1 LRPAEDAYHRALA
14 LDNKVADTHLQLGH
28 VLKLQRRP
36 GEAVNAYRS
45 AFRLDPDLTVA
56 VDELRG
62 MDVHL
67 EATVEIEF
75 VNRLYGLE
83 IKNSQIKPSSDE
95 LLAFVESVVTQRP
108 VYLNRQMLLTEHR
121 LSLRLVDIFDED
133 FYFYHNKIGAANL
146 PSPCFAKCLFHFC
159 EVGIDR
165 LMPFN
170 ADYIFDYQFYRDNFL
185 IGIQSNERDAFR
197 HWLSDGLDQ
206 GWAPNERLWLRD
218 ALGIEVFDPNNLYSL
233 FDRKLG
239 DELRKRRTK
248 PRDADGF
255 VKAITAGRPPNLP
268 ETADAAGQLTQ
279 IADLL
284 ATRGQDDAASEIYQ
298 RILYRFPE
306 SLRTLQHY
314 ADLLFRKGQHLAA
327 RALYDKA
334 RHIDGAGIWTY
345 VNLAECLKL
354 SGDYKEALAILCE
367 GADSFSHDLGIRAR
381 IAQLADAFF
390 SKEWDTSL
398 SEARAGLLEDAQNR
412 LAAACRVIT
421 PPSNFGTPLPR
432 RIKSVAIIGNEELPQ
447 CRLYR
452 IEQKIEQLRFA
463 GYSVKLYDYNHRTQA
478 AIFYRV
484 PGLPKVISAIAK
496 ANELGIHTFYDI
508 DDLIFDNSEYPDSF
522 ESYGGQITRVEYIGL
537 CLGVPLF
544 AYAMS
549 MCGYGIAST
558 VPLAQEMAKY
568 VATGRVYTHR
578 NAFGTKHEA
587 YRAFRRRARD
597 RDGVTIFYGSGTKA
611 HKEDFEEFVVPA
623 LVETVRRYGNQ
634 VSIVIVGY
642 VTITAQLRSIRE
654 NITLF
659 DPIWNVDDYWQV
671 LSEAD
676 INLAVLKPSLMA
688 DCKSEIKWLEAAMFA
703 IPSIVSRTATYAEVI
718 EDGVSGLLCT
728 TQADWVAAIDRLVCD
743 ADLRQEM
750 GLAAQRTVH
759 KLYSLDVMATG
770 LCSIFNNCQQALA
783 TNKPTVV
790 IVNVFYPPQAFGG
803 ATRVVHDN
811 VRHFVKEYANDF
823 NVEVFTSI
831 EAAAGAYETR
841 SYIQDGVRITGV
853 ITPQEPDIDKRAKDQ
868 RMRAIFGEYLDSID
882 PALVHFHCIQRL
894 TTSVVEAANERGIPY
909 LITAHDGW
917 WISDQQF
924 IVDETG
930 NRKLY
935 DYDHRRQVMKTGTQG
950 TYLRMTALREALFGA
965 HGVLAVSDAFAS
977 VYKSCGVP
985 NVISISNGV
994 SDILS
999 ASRLRSP
1006 DGRVRIAFIGGMAV
1020 HKGYRLMRN
1029 AFLSDTFAHLTLTI
1043 VDHSRSRGYL
1053 RREVWGTT
1061 PVEFIGPLPQN
1072 EIGGLYSQT
1081 DVILAP
1087 SIWPESY
1094 GLVTREALACGCWVV
1109 ASDRGAVGEDIA
1121 NDENGYI
1128 IDVSDIAG
1136 LVRTL
1141 KQIDGDPLRYLG
1153 TPKNVSALRT
1163 AAEQSDALACLYNE
1177 ILKGGKPPVQVI
1189 TPRYAASQS

>member
-1 LRPAEDAYHRALA
+1 
-14 LDNKVADTHLQLGH
+14 
-28 VLKLQRRP
+28 
-36 GEAVNAYRS
+36 
-45 AFRLDPDLTVA
+45 
-56 VDELRG
+56 
-62 MDVHL
+62 
-67 EATVEIEF
+67 
-75 VNRLYGLE
+75 
-83 IKNSQIKPSSDE
+83 
-95 LLAFVESVVTQRP
+95 
-108 VYLNRQMLLTEHR
+108 MLLTEHR
-121 LSLRLVDIFDED
+121 LSFRLVDIFDED
-133 FYFYHNKIGAANL
+133 FYFYLNKIGDANL
-146 PSPCFAKCLFHFC
+146 HSPCFAKCLLHFC

-170 ADYIFDYQFYRDNFL
+170 ADYVFDYQFYRDNFL
-185 IGIQSNERDAFR
+185 IGIQSNERDAYR
-197 HWLSDGLDQ
+197 HWLRDGLDQ

-218 ALGIEVFDPNNLYSL
+218 ALGIEVVDPNNLYSL
-233 FDRKLG
+233 FDRKLRNK
-239 DELRKRRTK
+239 LRKRRRK
-248 PRDADGF
+248 PRDADEF

-268 ETADAAGQLTQ
+268 EGADAAGELTQ

-284 ATRGQDDAASEIYQ
+284 ATRGKDDAASAIYE
-298 RILYRFPE
+298 RVLHRFPE

-314 ADLLFRKGQHLAA
+314 ADLLFRKKHHLAA

-334 RHIDGAGIWTY
+334 RHLDGAGIWTY
-345 VNLAECLKL
+345 INLAECLKL
-354 SGDYKEALAILCE
+354 MGDYKEALAILCE
-367 GADSFSHDLGIRAR
+367 GADSFSHDLGIRTR
-381 IAQLADAFF
+381 IVQLADAFF
-390 SKEWDTSL
+390 SKEWDTSF

-412 LAAACRVIT
+412 LSEACRVIT
-421 PPSNFGTPLPR
+421 PRSNFGPPLPR

-463 GYSVKLYDYNHRTQA
+463 GYSVKLYDYNHRTEEFIREVYQFQA

-484 PGLPKVISAIAK
+484 PGLPRVISAIAK
-496 ANELGIHTFYDI
+496 ANELGLHTFYDI

-522 ESYGGQITRVEYIGL
+522 ESYGGQITRDEYIGL
-537 CLGVPLF
+537 CLGFPLF
-544 AYAMS
+544 AHAMS
-549 MCGYGIAST
+549 MCAYGIAST
-558 VPLAQEMAKY
+558 TPLAQEMAKY
-568 VATGRVYTHR
+568 VTTGHVYTHR

-642 VTITAQLRSIRE
+642 VTVTAQLRSIRE

-759 KLYSLDVMATG
+759 KLYSLDVMATR
-770 LCSIFNNCQQALA
+770 LCSIFNNCQQAVA

-803 ATRVVHDN
+803 ATRVVYDN
-811 VRHFVKEYANDF
+811 VRHFAKEYANDF
-823 NVEVFTSI
+823 TVEVFTSI
-831 EAAAGAYETR
+831 EAAAGPYETR
-841 SYIQDGVRITGV
+841 SYIQDGVRVTGV

-894 TTSVVEAANERGIPY
+894 ATSVVEAASERGIPY

-935 DYDHRRQVMKTGTQG
+935 DYDRRRQVMRTGTQS
-950 TYLRMTALREALFGA
+950 TLPLRLKQGGLLCSCYVQVERVSCVGLEVAAGA
-965 HGVLAVSDAFAS
+965 RD
-977 VYKSCGVP
+977 
-985 NVISISNGV
+985 
-994 SDILS
+994 
-999 ASRLRSP
+999 
-1006 DGRVRIAFIGGMAV
+1006 VRISHIHGS
-1020 HKGYRLMRN
+1020 
-1029 AFLSDTFAHLTLTI
+1029 LS
-1043 VDHSRSRGYL
+1043 G
-1053 RREVWGTT
+1053 
-1061 PVEFIGPLPQN
+1061 
-1072 EIGGLYSQT
+1072 
-1081 DVILAP
+1081 
-1087 SIWPESY
+1087 
-1094 GLVTREALACGCWVV
+1094 
-1109 ASDRGAVGEDIA
+1109 
-1121 NDENGYI
+1121 
-1128 IDVSDIAG
+1128 
-1136 LVRTL
+1136 
-1141 KQIDGDPLRYLG
+1141 
-1153 TPKNVSALRT
+1153 
-1163 AAEQSDALACLYNE
+1163 
-1177 ILKGGKPPVQVI
+1177 
-1189 TPRYAASQS
+1189 